1 MRVPFAVSLLCLL
14 LSMPALSS
22 ELTVTITLNGQNT
35 PVKDAVVYLEEPGAV
50 TPVTT
55 EIYQKDRQFHPHI
68 LVIPVG
74 SQVAFPNHDNTQH
87 HVYSFSPAKT
97 FDIELYAGTPPAP
110 VLFDKPGVVELG
122 CNIHDHMQAFIVV
135 TNTDIVGRT
144 DANGRVVLPLGPDDR
159 PDDSITLS
167 IWHPRLPDN
176 TTPITRTVDA
186 RTPDNISITLAPE
199 PATDNSMDLLQQRF
213 RDL

>member
-1 MRVPFAVSLLCLL
+1 MRIPFAVSLLSLL

-22 ELTVTITLNGQNT
+22 EITVTVTRNGQST
-35 PVKDAVVYLEEPGAV
+35 PVKDAIVYLDEQGTV
-50 TPVTT
+50 TPITT

-74 SQVAFPNHDNTQH
+74 SQVAFPNRDNTQH

-97 FDIELYAGTPPAP
+97 FDIELYAGTPQAP

-135 TNTDIVGRT
+135 TDTSIVGRT
-144 DANGRVVLPLGPDDR
+144 DANGQVVLPLGPADSRDG
-159 PDDSITLS
+159 SITLN

-176 TTPITRTVDA
+176 TRPITRTIDA
-186 RTPDNISITLAPE
+186 GNPGNIGITLAPE
-199 PATDNSMDLLQQRF
+199 PATDNSMNLLQQRF
-213 RDL
+213 RNL